1 MANSPASADEED
13 SAPQKGSKPRITVLA
28 LAKVIKVAIEARPGS
43 VADMVRNKQV
53 FVYDSKVVRHLTTAV
68 AVCQELL
75 GDIYAAGSE
84 GVSPP
89 LITTIVGALFE
100 VNKKLLIYGD
110 ADLPLYMDAIILQA
124 FWSRSHS
131 KGRYQRRK
139 SGGMPA
145 SSPEAGDPPLE
156 PTSADEENIATATAV
171 PSALVPPAVAAPA
184 PCASTPA
191 VAVAEMECMSPTCS
205 YASQEDVAAA
215 VDDACADE
223 QADIAAAIAASLG
236 DSSSPTSDEG
246 KADRASGMV
255 DFYCVG
261 CRVAKQ
267 VHQQFIQDANHVG
280 CECGRILI
288 PCMELQDRAAQ
299 GESGSRGS
307 CLSALERSL
316 IPSPVAAAKDL
327 VLVQASSTPAASN
340 APALLVAAANVF
352 DPGDA
357 HVDAALRGSPAD
369 PLAQKKKRKDTSKP
383 KGKAK
388 STKKPAIADAMSE
401 DLQSTDDLASAESGV
416 EPPPHVVVP
425 APAKKPNPGLVAWG
439 KFLAEFPNPQNLQG
453 NEKRKAAALAWKVAN
468 PRQVG
473 RTGCSKCRWSK
484 KGCTA
489 CRAH

>member
-1 MANSPASADEED
+1 MANFPASADEED

-68 AVCQELL
+68 AACQELL

-139 SGGMPA
+139 SMPA

-156 PTSADEENIATATAV
+156 PTSADEEDIATATAV

-184 PCASTPA
+184 PGASTPPLA
-191 VAVAEMECMSPTCS
+191 FAGCMSPASTQS
-205 YASQEDVAAA
+205 YASQDDVAAA
-215 VDDACADE
+215 ADVACADE

-280 CECGRILI
+280 CECGRILT